1 MGPLLVAPLSFAVLL
16 SAKRRDIGNIIVAC
30 AAAYLV
36 SKFAGASVGEQLGA
50 FLGAF
55 VVSAGSNLFARLKR
69 RTAMVTQV
77 PGLLILVPGSIGLR
91 SMQSLLGQDVEMG
104 IATAFR
110 VAIVGISL
118 AAGLLA
124 GNVVTS
130 AGRRIRR

>member
-1 MGPLLVAPLSFAVLL
+1 M
-16 SAKRRDIGNIIVAC
+16 VAC

-55 VVSAGSNLFARLKR
+55 VVSAGSNLFARFKR

-110 VAIVGISL
+110 VAIIGISL
-118 AAGLLA
+118 AAGILA

-130 AGRRIRR
+130 AGRRVRR

>member
-1 MGPLLVAPLSFAVLL
+1 
-16 SAKRRDIGNIIVAC
+16 
-30 AAAYLV
+30 
-36 SKFAGASVGEQLGA
+36 
-50 FLGAF
+50 
-55 VVSAGSNLFARLKR
+55 VVIAGSNLFARRKR

-91 SMQSLLGQDVEMG
+91 SMQSLIGQDIEMG

-110 VAIVGISL
+110 VAIIGISL

-130 AGRRIRR
+130 AGRRLRR